1 MVKRRFGQVVFVTS
15 TAMRQPH
22 LDLDA
27 EELGHTLPGGE
38 PGEH

>member
-22 LDLDA
+22 LDA
-27 EELGHTLPGGE
+27 EELGHTLPSGE
-38 PGEH
+38 PGEQ